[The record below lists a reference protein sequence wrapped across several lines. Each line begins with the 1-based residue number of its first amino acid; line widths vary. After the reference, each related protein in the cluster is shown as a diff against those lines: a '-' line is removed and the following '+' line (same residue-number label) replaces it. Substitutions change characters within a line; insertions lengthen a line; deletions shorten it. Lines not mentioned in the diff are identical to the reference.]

1 MDVFSRVMVCLTPGI
16 VLSSPGLVCPFFS
29 GTLARKFA
37 DIYSMPSLRHI
48 RKENK
53 LLLHL
58 IACLVVLATLF
69 FAVYFYTN
77 GRGDFKITLYS
88 SLLFLLCIYTG
99 RYICMQWFRRNS
111 LMLFALSTVIA
122 IATLLTAGWLVHKY
136 LLGHPYVDW
145 LELGA
150 STGPFFIMGLVIG
163 MLLKLISITLQK
175 RVQEAN
181 LAAEQKKTEL
191 HLLQSK
197 LSPHFLFNTLNN
209 MYSISVV
216 QQERIPGL
224 ILKLSELLRYTVY
237 DTQASS
243 LPLAQ
248 ELSYIET
255 YIAFEK
261 IRIGDR
267 LQLEMDL
274 DTYDPEVHIPPMLL
288 IVFIENAFKHA
299 KNTFSDNIYIGV
311 TLRQHDDAINFT
323 VVNSYSGEPQ
333 PLAESAGIGL
343 STTEKRLKILYGK
356 DYDLHHECRD
366 GFYTVQ
372 LRLNTKKQ
380 AHDPLPDHR

>member
-1 MDVFSRVMVCLTPGI
+1 MIGITPQTAC
-16 VLSSPGLVCPFFS
+16 SSPMQTCSFFPFHL
-29 GTLARKFA
+29 TRKFA
-37 DIYSMPSLRHI
+37 DIYGMPSPRHI

-53 LLLHL
+53 VLLHL
-58 IACLVVLATLF
+58 LFGLIVLATLF
-69 FAVYFYTN
+69 MAVYFYTN
-77 GRGDFKITLYS
+77 GEGDFRITAYS

-99 RYICMQWFRRNS
+99 RYVCIQWFRRNS
-111 LMLFALSTVIA
+111 LGLLALHTVIA
-122 IATLLTAGWLVHKY
+122 ITSLLTIWWLVHKY

-145 LELGA
+145 IELSA
-150 STGPFFIMGLVIG
+150 SIGPFFMMGLVIG
-163 MLLKLISITLQK
+163 MLLKLISTTLQK
-175 RVQEAN
+175 QVQEAN
-181 LAAEQKKTEL
+181 MAAEQKKTEL
-191 HLLQSK
+191 DLLQSR

-237 DTQASS
+237 DTQAST

-267 LQLEMDL
+267 LQLDMEL
-274 DTYDPEVHIPPMLL
+274 GPYNPEVHIPPMLL

-299 KNTFSDNIYIGV
+299 KNTFSDKIYIRIG
-311 TLRQHDDAINFT
+311 LRQNGDDLHFT
-323 VVNSYSGEPQ
+323 VMNSYTSEPE
-333 PLAESAGIGL
+333 PLAESSGIGL
-343 STTEKRLKILYGK
+343 STTDKRLKILYRN
-356 DYDLHHECRD
+356 DYSLHREYQD

-372 LRLNTKKQ
+372 LRLNLKKTS
-380 AHDPLPDHR
+380 P